1 MTNYKL
7 IKKGIFERESS
18 FEERLNSL
26 ALEGW
31 RAISIT
37 KDSGILV
44 VLMQKSRQ
52 PMAKKKAFALRLNED
67 LMKAVEKWAADEFR
81 STNGQLE
88 WMISESLKK
97 AKRLKKKDD

>member
-18 FEERLNSL
+18 FDERLNSL

-44 VLMQKSRQ
+44 VLMQKSR
-52 PMAKKKAFALRLNED
+52 
-67 LMKAVEKWAADEFR
+67 
-81 STNGQLE
+81 
-88 WMISESLKK
+88 
-97 AKRLKKKDD
+97 